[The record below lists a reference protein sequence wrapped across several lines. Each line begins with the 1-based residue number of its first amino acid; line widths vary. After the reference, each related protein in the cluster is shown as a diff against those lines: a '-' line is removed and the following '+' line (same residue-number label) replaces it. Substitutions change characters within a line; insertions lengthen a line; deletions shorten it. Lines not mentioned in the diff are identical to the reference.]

1 MYYSTKELWRL
12 RLSACWRQQTY
23 PAAVEASWGGG
34 GEERREWACWMWSSD
49 RAAPRI
55 VDLFSPGLLA
65 LLCGSSVSTAAL
77 RSVSRAPSLLF
88 GVHHRVSRLC
98 WECFVYR
105 LHSCACAI
113 CCLPPRRSWH
123 SCVEL
128 FIICLFVFFKS
139 EFWEEAGIVVPEF
152 ISPLTPNGKLCCAS
166 PCKVDWAPSSLPQ
179 TFSLKNLY
187 SWFFSASSATLKLV
201 VVDICSFPRISLTL
215 FK

>member
-34 GEERREWACWMWSSD
+34 GEEGMSLLDVELGPRSAEDRGLVFSGTARTTLWFQCKYGRSAFRFPSTEPAVWSS
-49 RAAPRI
+49 PSS
-55 VDLFSPGLLA
+55 FSPVLGMFCVSFA
-65 LLCGSSVSTAAL
+65 LL
-77 RSVSRAPSLLF
+77 
-88 GVHHRVSRLC
+88 RLC
-98 WECFVYR
+98 D
-105 LHSCACAI
+105 S
-113 CCLPPRRSWH
+113 CLPPRRSWH

-152 ISPLTPNGKLCCAS
+152 NSPLTPNGKLCCAS